1 MYAYAWICATFGW
14 MYTRMA
20 LTAKEAL
27 LHFKEFLLI
36 QAGRKR
42 GQATDIS
49 EDSLCFTR
57 EEYVAGQLDSF
68 QVA

>member
-1 MYAYAWICATFGW
+1 
-14 MYTRMA
+14 MA

-27 LHFKEFLLI
+27 LHVKEFLLI